1 MSMISEFS
9 DSHVKGGIYTPNGWL
24 YTVRGETPGPGVVKY
39 WAATPPDRR
48 LSYSGSGLPFPN
60 HEVAYENSPN
70 VGEVPVTDGHFEF
83 HIQMPNTFYVG
94 QGQELLQSHVN
105 FMVPGVDTTFTLKL
119 GEAVPS
125 RSLTSLPDRPK
136 RNTDR

>member
-1 MSMISEFS
+1 MKLVSQFS
-9 DSHVKGGIYTPNGWL
+9 DDNVKGEIYTPNDW
-24 YTVRGETPGPGVVKY
+24 VFIIKGETPNPGSVSY
-39 WAATPPDRR
+39 WAASPPDRR

-60 HEVAYENSPN
+60 AEIAYENTPN
-70 VGEVPVTDGHFEF
+70 VGKVPVVEGQFEF
-83 HIQMPNTFYVG
+83 RIEKPNTFYVG

-105 FMVPGVDTTFTLKL
+105 FRVPGVDKTFTLKF
-119 GEAVPS
+119 GAAVPS